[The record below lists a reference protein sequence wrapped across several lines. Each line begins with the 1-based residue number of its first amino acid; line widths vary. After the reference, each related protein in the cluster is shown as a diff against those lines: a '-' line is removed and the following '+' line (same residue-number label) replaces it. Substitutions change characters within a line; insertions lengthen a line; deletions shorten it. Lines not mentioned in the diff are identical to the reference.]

1 MTSPSKR
8 KGDAAEREIAKILSD
23 QLGVTVRRK
32 LGAGRM
38 DDEGDIEGLADTCVE
53 IKNYRDIAR
62 GLNEGLADSVREQAN
77 AGTMHGVAFIRRPG
91 GRWFA
96 ALTVEQYCTLW
107 REATS

>member
-1 MTSPSKR
+1 VTNPQKA

-38 DDEGDIEGLADTCVE
+38 DDEGDLEGLPDTCVE
-53 IKNYRDIAR
+53 VKNYRDIAR
-62 GLNEGLADSVREQAN
+62 GVAAGLADCEREQAN
-77 AGTMHGVAFIRRPG
+77 AGTTHGVAFIRRPG
-91 GRWFA
+91 GHWFA
-96 ALTVEQYCTLW
+96 ALTVEQFCTLW

>member
-1 MTSPSKR
+1 MTSAAQR
-8 KGDAAEREIAKILSD
+8 KGDTAEREIAKILSD

-53 IKNYRDIAR
+53 IKSYRDIVR
-62 GLNEGLADSVREQAN
+62 GLNEGLNDSVREQAN
-77 AGTMHGVAFIRRPG
+77 AGTTHGVAFIRRPG

-107 REATS
+107 REANS